1 MSREEKLQKI
11 AAFGSVAAIDAL
23 PAGEGWQTLT
33 PDAHGDWLG
42 QRDDSFSKFIAI
54 GDKKSAGLR
63 LFEDYSSG
71 VKTNRDAW
79 VFNSSRSKVERNMQ
93 RMIDFYNAE
102 LQRFKSAYQNAD
114 KKERK
119 EAVNDFIDND
129 ARCISWSGDL
139 VAELSVMKQGVF
151 NVSAIVPSVYRPFMR
166 QWLYFDGMF
175 NNSVYQMPRIFPHA
189 NAENMAIMIKQRAN
203 TTEGCFALMVNAIP
217 ELHTDGGTQCFPLYL
232 YDSTSVAGETRRQA
246 DDTPA
251 LDLDGTAAAH
261 TPAYTRRDAITDAGL
276 QHFRTAY
283 AGQTCGNA
291 TADTISK
298 EDIFYYVYGLLH
310 SPDYRARYADNL
322 SKELPRI
329 PCVKTLAHFLA
340 FSKAGRELAGWHLNY
355 ETCEP
360 YPLQIEISEAA
371 TPEQTYRVE
380 KMKHPRTGKEK
391 DKTTVIYNPHITIRG
406 IPPEAWEYIVN
417 GKPALDWVMER
428 QSVKTDK
435 ASTIINDANDWAT
448 ETMHNPR
455 YPLDLF
461 ARVTQVS
468 IQTTRIIKT
477 LPPLDI

>member
-1 MSREEKLQKI
+1 ME
-11 AAFGSVAAIDAL
+11 
-23 PAGEGWQTLT
+23 AG
-33 PDAHGDWLG
+33 A
-42 QRDDSFSKFIAI
+42 
-54 GDKKSAGLR
+54 
-63 LFEDYSSG
+63 
-71 VKTNRDAW
+71 
-79 VFNSSRSKVERNMQ
+79 
-93 RMIDFYNAE
+93 
-102 LQRFKSAYQNAD
+102 
-114 KKERK
+114 
-119 EAVNDFIDND
+119 
-129 ARCISWSGDL
+129 
-139 VAELSVMKQGVF
+139 
-151 NVSAIVPSVYRPFMR
+151 
-166 QWLYFDGMF
+166 
-175 NNSVYQMPRIFPHA
+175 
-189 NAENMAIMIKQRAN
+189 
-203 TTEGCFALMVNAIP
+203 
-217 ELHTDGGTQCFPLYL
+217 QCFPIYL
-232 YDSTSVAGETRRQA
+232 YDTPSVASGTRRQA

-298 EDIFYYVYGLLH
+298 QDIFYYVYGLLH

-340 FSKAGRELAGWHLNY
+340 YSKAGRELAGWHLNY

-371 TPEQTYRVE
+371 TPEQTFRVE

-406 IPPEAWEYIVN
+406 IPHQAWEYIVN